1 MAMQRRGRVRATTP
15 GRAQAFLGMA
25 AATLLLVAMASD
37 AFVTVVPPS
46 VVQKPGPVSIVL
58 NRASRLPPTTAEQSF
73 DRLFGLH
80 FPSQPSVRA
89 PAQEQATGL
98 LRTTAATA
106 LLCLAV
112 TSARRGSKA
121 SPKVRVQAVMC
132 NDAARTAVEA
142 KAPAQVT
149 EQVALLDLEVC
160 QENLPAA
167 IVAPV
172 SMAPVAKQHHKARM
186 VGQSRHSKH
195 RSAWA
200 ARSAFAAGAKKARR
214 TVGKKLQATTQPV
227 PVAQASFDPSTV
239 RNSVQI
245 GLRISSTLRSEKGRE
260 SKSPSSL
267 EGSDMSTGLR
277 IQANEFRE

>member
-15 GRAQAFLGMA
+15 SRAQAFLGMA

-58 NRASRLPPTTAEQSF
+58 NRAS
-73 DRLFGLH
+73 
-80 FPSQPSVRA
+80 RA

-142 KAPAQVT
+142 KAPACQVT

-167 IVAPV
+167 IAAPV
-172 SMAPVAKQHHKARM
+172 SMAPVAKKHHKARM

>member
-15 GRAQAFLGMA
+15 SHAQAFLGMA
-25 AATLLLVAMASD
+25 AAALLLVAVASD
-37 AFVTVVPPS
+37 AFVTAVQPS
-46 VVQKPGPVSIVL
+46 VVQKPGPVSVVL
-58 NRASRLPPTTAEQSF
+58 KRAS
-73 DRLFGLH
+73 
-80 FPSQPSVRA
+80 RA

-121 SPKVRVQAVMC
+121 SPKVRVHAVMC
-132 NDAARTAVEA
+132 NSAARTTVEA
-142 KAPAQVT
+142 KAPASQVT

-160 QENLPAA
+160 QENLPAMPVMTPITVDQTKAA
-167 IVAPV
+167 IAAPV

-195 RSAWA
+195 RSARA
-200 ARSAFAAGAKKARR
+200 ARSAFAAGTKKARR
-214 TVGKKLQATTQPV
+214 TVGKKLQASTQPV

>member
-1 MAMQRRGRVRATTP
+1 MAMQRRGRVRATTL

-58 NRASRLPPTTAEQSF
+58 NRAS
-73 DRLFGLH
+73 
-80 FPSQPSVRA
+80 RA

>member
-1 MAMQRRGRVRATTP
+1 MQRRGRVRATTP
-15 GRAQAFLGMA
+15 SRAQAFLGMA
-25 AATLLLVAMASD
+25 AATFLLVAMASD
-37 AFVTVVPPS
+37 AFVTAVQPS

-58 NRASRLPPTTAEQSF
+58 NRASR
-73 DRLFGLH
+73 
-80 FPSQPSVRA
+80 A
-89 PAQEQATGL
+89 PAQAQATSL

-112 TSARRGSKA
+112 TGACRGSKA

-132 NDAARTAVEA
+132 NSAATTAVEA
-142 KAPAQVT
+142 KAPATPACQVA

-160 QENLPAA
+160 QENLPAPVITPITADPTEAA
-167 IVAPV
+167 IAAPI

-195 RSAWA
+195 RSASA

-214 TVGKKLQATTQPV
+214 TVGKKLKATTQPV